1 MNQLLWH
8 EPAKYCR
15 AKYSQME
22 ALAPLRSVKFALF
35 TFFFILGCRWLGG
48 LHPAPDMHPPG
59 WSISTAMAFGI
70 ALFVAYILPRIIGLF
85 ANSIVILSEK
95 GVNNNTVGLG
105 MRVRFWPWNEIAFCY
120 VWTEALDGDQYSVLS
135 LCDGSSIVLTTLA
148 RSEKIPLSEIER
160 VLHAYGIPIQYEQPS
175 V

>member
-8 EPAKYCR
+8 EPARYCR
-15 AKYSQME
+15 AKYNRME

-35 TFFFILGCRWLGG
+35 AFLVILGCRWLGG

-70 ALFVAYILPRIIGLF
+70 ALFVAYVLPHFIGLF

-95 GVNNNTVGLG
+95 GVNNNTVAHGV
-105 MRVRFWPWNEIAFCY
+105 RVRFWSWSEIAFCY
-120 VWTEALDGDQYSVLS
+120 VWTEALDNERYPVLS
-135 LCDGSSIVLTTLA
+135 FCDNRSIVLTTLA

-160 VLHAYGIPIQYEQPS
+160 VLHAYRIPIQYEQPGG
-175 V
+175 